1 MPGDEKIRRS
11 SSGKLKGFIIASL
24 LECVSQE
31 EMMGE
36 EAGKKDGGQKKNH
49 GLACQAKQ
57 YALYPAVKKHIQRTF
72 NRGGWHHQLTVLE
85 RLFRWQHQEY
95 SWWEVTVDI
104 DTLV

>member
-36 EAGKKDGGQKKNH
+36 EAGKKDRGQKKKH
-49 GLACQAKQ
+49 GLACQAK
-57 YALYPAVKKHIQRTF
+57 
-72 NRGGWHHQLTVLE
+72 
-85 RLFRWQHQEY
+85 
-95 SWWEVTVDI
+95 
-104 DTLV
+104 